1 MKRAVSA
8 VLTVVLL
15 LTMLPI
21 SATGAGTTEFSAE
34 LSIVNSE
41 GFIPVGDDVSMGL
54 FITPKTGDKQ
64 YNAYYF
70 TLTYDNVRLAF
81 VSAVFTGSDDKET
94 PVVAEA
100 NGGLLTIAG
109 YGEDRTNGGI
119 KLTFTVLAPGD
130 SSVTLK
136 EAFID
141 RRSNAQK
148 DANPA
153 EIVAERSTAVIHGG
167 GCQVT
172 LPASENISG
181 AAFAAIGRDYTF
193 TAAPAGYAYHF
204 SATMNGVPAA
214 VVDNKDGTYTV
225 RNVTGELEI
234 ILDADDPY
242 APRVFSAEVTGSG
255 RSEVYNAGNEATYG
269 QDYTFRLVPA
279 AGYQY
284 VVSATVGG
292 QPVSCT
298 GKDGLYTIGGADIL
312 GDIVITVTKV
322 TGTDTTKIVFVGSG
336 AEDVAQQGG
345 VQTAVNGS
353 DFTFSIAKK
362 EGYVYTVSAAKD
374 GTAIPVTESAD
385 GSYTIAGEKI
395 TGGIITVTVTRTVPT
410 TVSVTAVEFLKRD
423 GESLVLLQA
432 VPRAQLAEYEGLYYD
447 KTSMLWSD
455 KYNAY
460 VWLVMTSDSMSEAA
474 EEAKARITIGTKAH
488 TLVTHSGDV
497 NGTGVVDINDA
508 QLLYDLYQ
516 AKSAVADISSVEAMQ
531 PLLNGDVNHNG
542 MLDTGDAR
550 AVVFL
555 IAKR

>member
-8 VLTVVLL
+8 VLAVVLL
-15 LTMLPI
+15 LTTLPI
-21 SATGAGTTEFSAE
+21 SAIGAETTVFSAE
-34 LSIVNSE
+34 LSIVNGD
-41 GFIPVGDDVSMGL
+41 GFIPVGGDVSVGL
-54 FITPKTGDKQ
+54 FITSKTGDTR

-70 TLTYDNVRLAF
+70 TLTYDNAKLAF
-81 VSAVFTGSDDKET
+81 VSAAFNGSDDRET

-100 NGGLLTIAG
+100 NGGRLTIAG

-119 KLTFTVLAPGD
+119 KLKFTVLAPGD

-148 DANPA
+148 NASPA

-172 LPASENISG
+172 LPEGENISG

-193 TAAPAGYAYHF
+193 TAAPAGYAYRF
-204 SATMNGVPAA
+204 SATMNGVEAA

-225 RNVTGELEI
+225 RNVTGELKI
-234 ILDADDPY
+234 ILDAG

-255 RSEVYNAGNEATYG
+255 GSEVYNAGDEATYG
-269 QDYTFRLVPA
+269 RDYTFRLVPA

-292 QPVSCT
+292 QPVSCE

-336 AEDVAQQGG
+336 AEDVSQQGG
-345 VQTAVNGS
+345 VQTAVNDR

-395 TGGIITVTVTRTVPT
+395 TGGIITVTVTRTVPS

-432 VPRAQLAEYEGLYYD
+432 VPRAQLAEDKGLYYG
-447 KTSMLWSD
+447 KTPMLWSD

-460 VWLVMTSDSMSEAA
+460 VWLVMTSGSMSEAA
-474 EEAKARITIGTKAH
+474 EEAKAKITIGTKAH
-488 TLVTHSGDV
+488 TSVTHSGDV

-516 AKSAVADISSVEAMQ
+516 AKSDVADISSVEAMQ

>member
-8 VLTVVLL
+8 VLAVVLL
-15 LTMLPI
+15 LTTLPI
-21 SATGAGTTEFSAE
+21 SAIGAETTVFSAE
-34 LSIVNSE
+34 LSIVNGD
-41 GFIPVGDDVSMGL
+41 GFIPVGGDVSVGL
-54 FITPKTGDKQ
+54 FITSKTDDTQ

-70 TLTYDNVRLAF
+70 TLTYDNAKLAF
-81 VSAVFTGSDDKET
+81 VSAAFNGSGNSET

-100 NGGLLTIAG
+100 NGGRLTIAG

-130 SSVTLK
+130 LSVTLK

-141 RRSNAQK
+141 RRSNAK
-148 DANPA
+148 KNASPA

-172 LPASENISG
+172 LPEGENISG

-193 TAAPAGYAYHF
+193 TAAPAGYAYRF
-204 SATMNGVPAA
+204 SATMHGEAAA

-225 RNVTGELEI
+225 RNVTGELKI
-234 ILDADDPY
+234 ILDAG

-292 QPVSCT
+292 QPVSCVE
-298 GKDGLYTIGGADIL
+298 KNGLYTIGGADIL

-395 TGGIITVTVTRTVPT
+395 TGGIITVTVTRTVPS

-432 VPRAQLAEYEGLYYD
+432 VPRAQLAEDKGLYYG
-447 KTSMLWSD
+447 KTPMLWSD

-460 VWLVMTSDSMSEAA
+460 VWLVMTSGSMSEAA
-474 EEAKARITIGTKAH
+474 EEAKAKITIGTKAH
-488 TLVTHSGDV
+488 TSVTHSGDV

-516 AKSAVADISSVEAMQ
+516 AKSDVADISSVEAMQ